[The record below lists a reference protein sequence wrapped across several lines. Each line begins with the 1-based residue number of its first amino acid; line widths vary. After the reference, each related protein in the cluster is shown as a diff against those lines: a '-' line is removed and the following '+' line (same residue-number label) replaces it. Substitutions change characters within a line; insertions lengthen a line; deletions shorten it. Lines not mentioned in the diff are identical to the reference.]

1 MSKEVVQRLL
11 AIGGGFLAIGYL
23 VDGVLLVGIL
33 LVGILLV
40 DVLLVGILLVGV
52 LLVGI
57 LLVGG
62 VLIRRVV
69 ISQLAIDMIKSPEFP
84 FVDLAKSPITD
95 AYAQSEVHLPPDPK
109 SESQGC
115 GTKA

>member
-11 AIGGGFLAIGYL
+11 AIGGGVLAIGYL
-23 VDGVLLVGIL
+23 VDGIL
-33 LVGILLV
+33 LVGI
-40 DVLLVGILLVGV
+40 

-84 FVDLAKSPITD
+84 FIDFSKISNRRCLRTV
-95 AYAQSEVHLPPDPK
+95 
-109 SESQGC
+109 
-115 GTKA
+115 